1 MFWIAVQF
9 KTIILLLELVELV
22 QSLLWDR
29 PSLIMAPL
37 VGAVALLV
45 LPYLVA
51 VVEEPILVAWVVATP
66 PMRLFLVGS

>member
-9 KTIILLLELVELV
+9 KTIILLLDLVELV

-51 VVEEPILVAWVVATP
+51 VVE
-66 PMRLFLVGS
+66 